1 MNDNSVQKPVSP
13 NAVISLV
20 LGLATLALIPFL
32 SLVSAPCGFPLSLLT
47 GISAIIIGGKGKKE
61 IPGGGRL
68 AAAGILT
75 GWAGIAVNTLL
86 MLLKLAMFVVIIIIP
101 ILVILHAGK
110 AR

>member
-1 MNDNSVQKPVSP
+1 MIDTPVQKTARP

-32 SLVSAPCGFPLSLLT
+32 SLLSAPCGFPLSLLT

-61 IPGGGRL
+61 TSGSGRL

-75 GWAGIAVNTLL
+75 GWAGIAVNTLV
-86 MLLKLAMFVVIIIIP
+86 MLIKLAMFVVLIALP
-101 ILVILHAGK
+101 ILAVIHFGK